1 MKNLYLITTLML
13 YILILANPANAYIGP
28 GMGVGVFLVFLAFV
42 IGFFLFIIALIWF
55 PLKRKFFS
63 KRNQNKS
70 KE

>member
-1 MKNLYLITTLML
+1 MKNLYLKITLIL

-28 GMGVGVFLVFLAFV
+28 GMGVGVFLVFLAFI

-63 KRNQNKS
+63 KQNQKKS